1 MWDFPLY
8 PLVLLKFIILFN
20 KMHVLFDFKIPFKI
34 KIIEK
39 QHTVLIPD
47 IFVNCSSQKLTYK
60 QFFKLKK
67 SKF

>member
-8 PLVLLKFIILFN
+8 PLVLLKFITLFN
-20 KMHVLFDFKIPFKI
+20 IMHVLFDFKIPFKI

-47 IFVNCSSQKLTYK
+47 Q
-60 QFFKLKK
+60 
-67 SKF
+67 